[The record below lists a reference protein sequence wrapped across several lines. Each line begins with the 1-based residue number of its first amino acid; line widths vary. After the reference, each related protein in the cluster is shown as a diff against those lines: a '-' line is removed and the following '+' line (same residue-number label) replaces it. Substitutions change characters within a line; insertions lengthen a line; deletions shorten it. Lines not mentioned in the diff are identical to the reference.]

1 MENLVGR
8 QFGKWTVISHIKG
21 CHYLCKCECGTER
34 DIASNHLLKGNTTS
48 CGCGR
53 KTIIPGMKI
62 DRVTIIR
69 EVEKDGIYPQYECR
83 CDCGKILI
91 MKAYSLKNKCQKCCP
106 DCKKL
111 HIEDI
116 SGQKFGRLT
125 AIRYVGQSKGKQTM
139 WECKC
144 DCGKTII
151 AQHQNI
157 KNGHTSS
164 CGCYNLE
171 CITKRNYTH
180 GGGGTR
186 LYRIWK
192 DMLARCYKE
201 SHRGYKDYGGKGVYV
216 CEEWKDN
223 FVNFRDWSLNNGYS
237 DELSIDR
244 IDSNK
249 EYSPSNCRWATLI
262 EQANNTSRNLRFT
275 IDGRTETLANWC
287 RIYNVPYA
295 RVHSRVYARKWDIV
309 KALTH
314 PPQIHK
320 KAEK

>member
-34 DIASNHLLKGNTTS
+34 DIAYNHLLKGNTTS

-62 DRVTIIR
+62 DRVTVIR
-69 EVEKDGIYPQYECR
+69 EAEKDGIYPQYECR

-164 CGCYNLE
+164 CGCYNSE
-171 CITKRNYTH
+171 VTAKRNYTH

-201 SHRGYKDYGGKGVYV
+201 SHHGYKDYGGKGVYV
-216 CEEWKDN
+216 CDEWKND
-223 FVNFRDWSLNNGYS
+223 FVSFRDWSLNNGYS

-244 IDSNK
+244 INSDK
-249 EYSPSNCRWATLI
+249 EYSPTNCRWATLI

-275 IDGRTETLANWC
+275 INGRTETLANWC

-295 RVHSRVYARKWDIV
+295 RVHSRVYAQKWDIV

-320 KAEK
+320 KAGK